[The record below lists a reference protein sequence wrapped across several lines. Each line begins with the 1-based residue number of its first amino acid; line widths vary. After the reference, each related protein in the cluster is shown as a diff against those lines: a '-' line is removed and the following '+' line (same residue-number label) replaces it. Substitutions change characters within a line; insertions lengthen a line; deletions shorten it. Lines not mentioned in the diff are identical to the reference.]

1 MIPRQLWINYHQSSA
16 IYDTTN
22 TKKNTKKIKQEKDK
36 SSQKLPL
43 KSQSNL
49 QKIDLNKNK

>member
-1 MIPRQLWINYHQSSA
+1 MIPRQLWINYHHPSA

-43 KSQSNL
+43 KSQYNL
-49 QKIDLNKNK
+49 QKIDLNKKK